1 VFRKRGAPNHNKIIK
16 HVLPLL
22 AVPFLNPENGNHF
35 SLDQTYMG
43 KINLNKSKETPN
55 NEIFNTF

>member
-1 VFRKRGAPNHNKIIK
+1 MGAPNHNKIIK